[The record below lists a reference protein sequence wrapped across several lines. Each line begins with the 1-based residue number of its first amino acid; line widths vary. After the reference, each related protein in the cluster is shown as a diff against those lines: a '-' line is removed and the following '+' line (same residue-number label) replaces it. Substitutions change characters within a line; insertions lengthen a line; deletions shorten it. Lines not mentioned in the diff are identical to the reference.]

1 MGTTE
6 HMSATHP
13 SPRHPF
19 AALLAALVAAL
30 IALVTLTAC
39 GSDSDG
45 GSGKPAAAAT
55 PATPTTHEVVD
66 MGGRRVTVPTHPERI
81 VTNYPAVTQI
91 IFMLG
96 GIERVAGVPLSNLTT
111 LPLFKKIYPPLAQ
124 KKAVFGADTTTVN
137 TETLLAQKPDLVVL
151 TSGNAA
157 LVKKITDLGVPVVQ
171 IASFPN
177 YSKLN
182 DGVTFL
188 ADVLGGDAP
197 KKAQQY
203 VEYVDGNVAQI
214 NKGLAGLPATDRPK
228 LYYTANNPL
237 NTEGGGSIIDNWSTL
252 AGGTNVATV
261 NGVTGTMKDVS
272 VESIVQWDP
281 EYVFCRDASSCTKI
295 EQDPRWSSVAA
306 VRDKHLIVNPRGVF
320 VWAARSAEEALQPI
334 FVAKTLHPAQFAD
347 VSIEQEIKEFYQ
359 TFYSYDLTDAE
370 VSGILHPTTP

>member
-1 MGTTE
+1 MP
-6 HMSATHP
+6 ATHQ
-13 SPRHPF
+13 RRNPF
-19 AALLAALVAAL
+19 AAVLAALVAAL

-45 GSGKPAAAAT
+45 DSATPTAAAT
-55 PATPTTHEVVD
+55 SATPTTHEVVD
-66 MGGRRVTVPTHPERI
+66 MGGRHVTVPTHPNRI

-96 GIERVAGVPLSNLTT
+96 GIERVVGVPLSNLTT

-151 TSGNAA
+151 TSGNQA

-171 IASFPN
+171 IASFPD
-177 YSKLN
+177 YKKLD

-197 KKAQQY
+197 KRAQQY
-203 VEYVDGNVAQI
+203 VEYVDGNVATI
-214 NKGLAGLPATDRPK
+214 NKGLASLPSTDRPK
-228 LYYTANNPL
+228 LYYTANSPL

-252 AGGTNVATV
+252 AGGVNVATAH
-261 NGVTGTMKDVS
+261 GVTGTMKDVS
-272 VESIVQWDP
+272 AESIVQWDP
-281 EYVFCRDASSCTKI
+281 EYVFCRDASSCRAI
-295 EQDPRWSSVAA
+295 EADPRWSSVSA
-306 VRDKHLIVNPRGVF
+306 VRNKHLIVNPRGVF

-334 FVAKTLHPAQFAD
+334 FVAKTLHPAQFTD
-347 VSIEQEIKEFYQ
+347 VSVEQEIKEFYQ
-359 TFYSYDLTDAE
+359 TFYSYKLTDAE
-370 VSGILHPTTP
+370 VTGILHPTQP